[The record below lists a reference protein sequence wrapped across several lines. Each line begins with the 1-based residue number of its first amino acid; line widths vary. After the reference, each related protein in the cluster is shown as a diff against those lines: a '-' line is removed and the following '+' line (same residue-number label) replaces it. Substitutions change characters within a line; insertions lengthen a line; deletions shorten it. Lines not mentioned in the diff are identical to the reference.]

1 MINLM
6 AFVRTT
12 KKHGLSPV
20 NYYRALLPVSML
32 GRKSNKFNI
41 DVLTQDDVKRIITN
55 GASNH
60 LLGRHIYVISRLY
73 REDGRQ
79 EFFDIIREHGGQI
92 VFDTD
97 DDLTCDYREL
107 GRGDEFK
114 KMLET
119 VDLVTVSTPYLS
131 KQVARYTGYK
141 PPVLPNHVDASWFSK
156 ASMAAERK
164 VPGLTVGFIGTASHE
179 ADWEFP
185 VRALARI
192 AGEHPEVTIVTAGF
206 VPTYLENF
214 PNIVKLNPVP
224 YSQYP
229 GLMRQFDIVC
239 CSLDPN
245 DEFNMSKSSIKAL
258 ESMVAARTL
267 ANGKIGGAVPVC
279 TDMPVYRRTV
289 TKHNGVL
296 TDNNGWY
303 EALLELVTD
312 ENLRHRLAVQGY
324 RWVRKN
330 GDMAEGYRAWANV
343 YQGLVGGEYA
353 ISRTT
358 QRNEDSFRHHRS
370 RRRVIGL

>member
-12 KKHGLSPV
+12 NKHGLSPV
-20 NYYRALLPVSML
+20 NYYRALLPIGML
-32 GRKSNKFNI
+32 GRKSNRFNI
-41 DVLTQDDVKRIITN
+41 DVLTQDDVRRILAN

-73 REDGRQ
+73 REEGRQ
-79 EFFDIIREHGGQI
+79 EFFDAIHEHGGRV

-97 DDLTCDYREL
+97 DDLTCDHREL

-131 KQVARYTGYK
+131 RQVSKYTGYK
-141 PPVLPNHVDASWFSK
+141 PPVLLNHVDAGWFSA

-179 ADWEFP
+179 ADWNFP
-185 VRALARI
+185 VRALTRI

-214 PNIVKLNPVP
+214 SNIVKLDPVP
-224 YSQYP
+224 YSRYP
-229 GLMRQFDIVC
+229 GLMRQFDVVC

-245 DEFNMSKSSIKAL
+245 DEFNKSKSSIKAL
-258 ESMVAARTL
+258 EAMAAARVL
-267 ANGKIGGAVPVC
+267 PNGKVGGAVPVC
-279 TDMPVYRRTV
+279 TNMPVYRRTV
-289 TKHNGVL
+289 NKYNGVL

-303 EALLELVTD
+303 KALLELITD
-312 ENLRHRLAVQGY
+312 EQLRYRLAVQGHK
-324 RWVRKN
+324 WVKKN
-330 GDMAEGYRAWANV
+330 RDMATGYRAWANV
-343 YQGLVGGEYA
+343 YRGLLGGRYA
-353 ISRTT
+353 VSRTT
-358 QRNEDSFRHHRS
+358 
-370 RRRVIGL
+370 